1 VILSHG
7 AIQSPQ
13 LLMLSGVGPAAE
25 LQRHGIRVQHDL
37 PGVGRNLG
45 DHLEFIVG
53 YECRRPVSYYPAT
66 KLHRQALIGAQW
78 LATRKGLGASNFF
91 EAGGFLR
98 GSDAAEWPDVQLHFV
113 ALAADYSG
121 RATSPGHSYQVH
133 LGPQRSK
140 SRGWV
145 TLRSAR
151 ADEAPVIQ
159 PNFLAEPEDWVESHD
174 AIRASRHILEQPALR
189 AYRGKELRPGPRAD
203 RDDTLNDYIRENA
216 ETGYHFVGTCRMG
229 SGPNAVVDG
238 ELRVRGIEGLRVI
251 DASVMPEATNGNTNV
266 PTIMIAERGADFIKG
281 RLMAP
286 AIVPTFRHTASGY

>member
-1 VILSHG
+1 
-7 AIQSPQ
+7 
-13 LLMLSGVGPAAE
+13 MLSGIGPATK
-25 LQRHGIRVQHDL
+25 LQSHGIHVAQDL

-53 YECRRPVSYYPAT
+53 YECRQPVSYYPAT

-98 GSDAAEWPDVQLHFV
+98 GSSAAEWPDVQLHFV

-140 SRGWV
+140 SRGTV

-151 ADEAPVIQ
+151 PDEAPVIQ
-159 PNFLAEPEDWVESHD
+159 PNFLAEPEDWAECRD
-174 AIRASRHILEQPALR
+174 AIHASRHILEQPALR
-189 AYRGKELRPGPRAD
+189 AYRGKELRPGLRAD
-203 RDDTLNDYIRENA
+203 RDETLNEYIRENA

-229 SGPNAVVDG
+229 SGG
-238 ELRVRGIEGLRVI
+238 
-251 DASVMPEATNGNTNV
+251 MPSS
-266 PTIMIAERGADFIKG
+266 
-281 RLMAP
+281 MAIYACAALSACGWSMP
-286 AIVPTFRHTASGY
+286 R